1 MAKVALVKGD
11 DRRENVRSA
20 LELIKDEV
28 AHEVAGKRVVIK
40 PNFVSIRRQLAA
52 THLDATRGILDF
64 LRDMETESLIIAEG
78 ACGSTEEGY
87 KNFGYT
93 ALVDEYGVEL
103 RDLNSDS
110 YEYLYVLDN
119 RLQPLP
125 LRIAKTI
132 LDPDAC
138 IISACNLKTHD
149 SVVATLS
156 LKNLLMGMILY
167 GDKSSMHQGTKEINF
182 NLFLLAQRVRPHLAV
197 IDGFTGMQGNGPVS
211 GEPIETRVAIAS
223 TDFLAADRVGLEV
236 MGIKFEDVGYLQ
248 FCAQAGLGE
257 GDLKNIEL
265 LGTPLKECRKK
276 FARHS
281 SFKRQLAWK

>member
-93 ALVDEYGVEL
+93 AL
-103 RDLNSDS
+103 
-110 YEYLYVLDN
+110 YVLDN
-119 RLQPLP
+119 RLHPLP
-125 LRIAKTI
+125 LRIARTI

-149 SVVATLS
+149 SVLATLS
-156 LKNLLMGMILY
+156 LKNLLMGMILH

-211 GEPIETRVAIAS
+211 GEPIETRV
-223 TDFLAADRVGLEV
+223 V
-236 MGIKFEDVGYLQ
+236 
-248 FCAQAGLGE
+248 
-257 GDLKNIEL
+257 
-265 LGTPLKECRKK
+265 
-276 FARHS
+276 
-281 SFKRQLAWK
+281 

>member
-1 MAKVALVKGD
+1 V
-11 DRRENVRSA
+11 RRA

-28 AHEVAGKRVVIK
+28 APEVAGKRVVIK

-52 THLDATRGILDF
+52 TYVDATRAILDF
-64 LRDMETESLIIAEG
+64 LQEMETESLIIAEG
-78 ACGSTEEGY
+78 ACGDTYEGF
-87 KNFGYT
+87 KNYGYT

-103 RDLNSDS
+103 RDFNSDS
-110 YEYLYVLDN
+110 YEYLYVMDKSLH
-119 RLQPLP
+119 PLP

-132 LDPDAC
+132 LDPDAY

-182 NLFLLAQRVRPHLAV
+182 NLFLLAQQVRPHLAV
-197 IDGFTGMQGNGPVS
+197 IDGFTGMQGNGPTS
-211 GEPIETRVAIAS
+211 GEPIEAKVAIAS

-236 MGIKFEDVGYLQ
+236 MGIKFDDVGYL
-248 FCAQAGLGE
+248 CYSAQAGLGE
-257 GDLKNIEL
+257 GDLKKIEI
-265 LGTPLKECRKK
+265 LGSPLDECRQK
-276 FARHS
+276 FALHS

>member
-1 MAKVALVKGD
+1 LARVALIKGD

-20 LELIKDEV
+20 LELIKEEV
-28 AHEVAGKRVVIK
+28 ASGAAGKRIVIK

-64 LRDMETESLIIAEG
+64 LRDIETESLIIAEG
-78 ACGSTEEGY
+78 ACGRTQEGY

-103 RDLNSDS
+103 CDLNQDS
-110 YEYLYVLDN
+110 YEYLYVLDSH
-119 RLQPLP
+119 LHPLP

-132 LDPDAC
+132 LDPDAYL
-138 IISACNLKTHD
+138 ISACVLKTHD
-149 SVVATLS
+149 SVLATLS
-156 LKNLLMGMILY
+156 LKNLLMGMILH
-167 GDKSSMHQGTKEINF
+167 GDKSSMHQGVKEINY

-236 MGIKFEDVGYLQ
+236 MGIRFEDVGYLQ

-257 GDLKNIEL
+257 GNLKNIEL

-276 FARHS
+276 FVRHS

>member
-1 MAKVALVKGD
+1 MTKVALVKGN

-28 AHEVAGKRVVIK
+28 APEVAGKRVVIK

-52 THLDATRGILDF
+52 TYLDAVRGILDF
-64 LRDMETESLIIAEG
+64 LREIETESLIIAEG
-78 ACGSTEEGY
+78 ACGSTQEAFE
-87 KNFGYT
+87 NFGYT
-93 ALVDEYGVEL
+93 ALVKEYGVEL
-103 RDLNSDS
+103 RDLNADS
-110 YEYLYVLDN
+110 YEYLYVMDS
-119 RLQPLP
+119 RLHPLP

-132 LDPDAC
+132 LDPDAY

-167 GDKSSMHQGTKEINF
+167 HDKSTMHQGTKEINF
-182 NLFLLAQRVRPHLAV
+182 NLLLLAQRVRPHLAV

-211 GEPIETRVAIAS
+211 GEPIEARVAIAS

-236 MGIKFEDVGYLQ
+236 MGIRFEDVGYLQ
-248 FCAQAGLGE
+248 YSAQAGLGE
-257 GDLKNIEL
+257 GDLKKIEI
-265 LGTPLKECRKK
+265 LGAPLAQCRQK
-276 FARHS
+276 FKPHP